1 MPADYPRLSRT
12 DLRRLKKLANASGR
26 TPRAMLRFVLRDGFS
41 ETERVVRAVQLGRD
55 DVAAGR
61 TRPHA
66 AIMGSAEAILSSR
79 GEPPDRS
86 DAGKQ
91 ESLADPSMRSSAP

>member
-1 MPADYPRLSRT
+1 MSADYPHLSRT
-12 DLRRLKKLANASGR
+12 DLRHLKKLASAAER

-41 ETERVVRAVQLGRD
+41 ETGQVVRAVQLGRD
-55 DVAAGR
+55 DIAAGR

-66 AIMGSAEAILSSR
+66 AIMSTAEAILSSR
-79 GEPPDRS
+79 GEPPDRL

-91 ESLADPSMRSSAP
+91 ESLAGPSMRSSAP